1 MAEMITS
8 EDGIILSRGQAWSSH
23 ERAQLRKLAGD
34 GCTAAE
40 AARRLRRTQS
50 EVRAEAWR
58 LGVPLI
64 PAVGRWTT
72 AEEKRL
78 VELAGRCSAAY
89 VAAELGRSIPSVRSK
104 AKEMAVLWVGPRLA
118 IGGVVARRYSKREDA
133 EILDAVRIGR
143 PIREVAIALNG
154 RSQKSVRRRLDRLR
168 GRNR

>member
-1 MAEMITS
+1 MTAAAE
-8 EDGIILSRGQAWSSH
+8 GIIVSRGQAWSAQ
-23 ERAQLRKLAGD
+23 ERATLWALAGG
-34 GCTAAE
+34 GCTAGE
-40 AARRLRRTQS
+40 AARRLGRAKS

-58 LGVPLI
+58 LGVPLV
-64 PAVGRWTT
+64 PAEGRWTKG
-72 AEEKRL
+72 EENRL